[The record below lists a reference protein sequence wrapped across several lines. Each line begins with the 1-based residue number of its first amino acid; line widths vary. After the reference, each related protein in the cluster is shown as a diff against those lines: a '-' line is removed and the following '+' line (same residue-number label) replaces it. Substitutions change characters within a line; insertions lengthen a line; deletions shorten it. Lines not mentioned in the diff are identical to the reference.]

1 MASKRF
7 DYIVVG
13 GGSAGCV
20 AASRLVA
27 EQGARVLLV
36 EAGPRR
42 TSPILAMPAGYMK
55 FLARD
60 TYLTMHHVVP
70 QPQLGGRAPIVP
82 QAKVLG
88 GGSAVNAMVYIRGQ
102 AADYD
107 AWDEALG
114 GAGWSFA
121 DLLPY
126 FVRQE
131 GNDHLGAPFHG
142 ADGPL
147 KVSHLGQHCAMSRA
161 FVQALQAMGVPY
173 RPDFNGGEQ
182 AGGGYM
188 QHTI

>member
-1 MASKRF
+1 MQF

-20 AASRLVA
+20 VASRLVA
-27 EQGARVLLV
+27 EQRARVLLV

-42 TSPILAMPAGYMK
+42 TNPILAMPAGYMK

-60 TYLTMHHVVP
+60 TYLTMHRVVA

-82 QAKVLG
+82 QARVLG
-88 GGSAVNAMVYIRGQ
+88 GGSAVNAMVYMRGQ

-121 DLLPY
+121 ACCPTSSS
-126 FVRQE
+126 RR
-131 GNDHLGAPFHG
+131 
-142 ADGPL
+142 
-147 KVSHLGQHCAMSRA
+147 AMITL
-161 FVQALQAMGVPY
+161 ALRSTG
-173 RPDFNGGEQ
+173 RTG
-182 AGGGYM
+182 
-188 QHTI
+188 H